1 MQCDSQKYKTNQVG
15 EWLNALFIHR
25 LMYLFSLDVNGLNPV
40 WNKKFDFDVDNPSC
54 ALLRFVVQD
63 LDVFSD
69 PIDLGQAIIPVSCL
83 RSGYR
88 SVPLR
93 NSYSEE
99 LELASLLIHLD
110 IHKVSHTLASY
121 HSYNLTFLFFYR
133 LMKMKSYTVTYDH

>member
-1 MQCDSQKYKTNQVG
+1 MVTPKTQKKIKAIWEQNINFYR
-15 EWLNALFIHR
+15 R
-25 LMYLFSLDVNGLNPV
+25 LMQHPFFSPDVNGLNPV

-110 IHKVSHTLASY
+110 IHKVSTHISFIATTI
-121 HSYNLTFLFFYR
+121 HSFPG
-133 LMKMKSYTVTYDH
+133 

>member
-1 MQCDSQKYKTNQVG
+1 
-15 EWLNALFIHR
+15 
-25 LMYLFSLDVNGLNPV
+25 MYHPSINPDVNGLNPV

-121 HSYNLTFLFFYR
+121 HNYNSTFIHY
-133 LMKMKSYTVTYDH
+133 SPG